1 MKKIINNIKKKT
13 NDMIIQ
19 IRHICSNV
27 RYKTRHTNLLKK
39 YNELE
44 KQYDNLKN
52 EFDKDYLNLKWK
64 DALAQAKKYKE
75 QRDLA
80 RKEYASLRETIDKKN
95 L

>member
-1 MKKIINNIKKKT
+1 MKKKINNIKKKI

-44 KQYDNLKN
+44 KQYDDLKS

-80 RKEYASLRETIDKKN
+80 RKEYVSLRETIDKKN